1 MLKSELEIYV
11 DWSSLGLGGSV
22 QGVMAV
28 MAAVN

>member
-11 DWSSLGLGGSV
+11 DWSSLGGSV

-28 MAAVN
+28 MVVN